1 MKIFDALFG
10 CWHRRVSFPQT
21 SRQARRRSDSA
32 RPTGTYI
39 VCLDCGKEF
48 PYDWNSMRVVSN
60 SRRKRHEHQQVE
72 AEAKAS

>member
-10 CWHRRVSFPQT
+10 CWHQRVSFPQT
-21 SRQARRRSDSA
+21 SRQAHLRSA
-32 RPTGTYI
+32 EGRETGTYI

-48 PYDWNSMRVVSN
+48 AYDWNSMRVVSK
-60 SRRKRHEHQQVE
+60 SGRRRHERQQVE